1 MKTEQLYLKLAQA
14 IRDADENPPCQET
27 DPDAF
32 YSEQGDWSGI
42 RQAKDLC
49 KGCPVRLECAE
60 YAIAAI
66 EPYGVWGGTTP
77 RERIKIRGLKRG
89 RPSGD

>member
-1 MKTEQLYLKLAQA
+1 MKTEQLYLKLAKA

-32 YSEQGDWSGI
+32 YSEQGDWSSI
-42 RQAKDLC
+42 RRAKELC
-49 KGCPVRLECAE
+49 KGCPVRAECAE

-66 EPYGVWGGTTP
+66 EPFGIWGGTTP
-77 RERIKIRGLKRG
+77 RERVKIRGLKRG
-89 RPSGD
+89 RPTG